1 MCSPLRGQRM
11 VRIMSGNL
19 ALKPEPAP
27 LVACTISRN
36 VQEFDLLIED
46 MEAELGEGWGDLT
59 FEEAGPFF
67 GQPDAAAMEF
77 VAIAVDKTDEPQL
90 AQVGGIIKAAKAA
103 GLRII
108 LIADGL
114 GPMVLHEMLRD
125 GADDFVP
132 YPLPEGALAEA
143 IGRIQSKAPATPV
156 QTSEPVAGSASTPT
170 PAVAAPLAFGSGSGG
185 EPVVLA
191 IHGLAGGVGATTLAV
206 NLAWELANIEK
217 EGGPRVCLIDLDLQF
232 GSVSTYLDLP
242 RRELIYEILA
252 DTASMDE
259 QAFRQGLLTYQEK
272 LSVFTAP
279 AEIMPL
285 DLIEPGDVAALIG
298 LAKQCFDIVII
309 DMPTT
314 VVQWTETVLDE
325 CDIYFA
331 MVEMELRSAQNVLR
345 LVRTLKAEDLPVEKV
360 SWILNRAPKDMA
372 SKSRVK
378 RMAESLEVEFRCV
391 LPDGGKMVTETNDH
405 GVPLMDMQPKI
416 PLRKE
421 IGKLADT
428 LWAAAQGA
436 GGELEKASKSK
447 GLSLFSFGR
456 G

>member
-1 MCSPLRGQRM
+1 M
-11 VRIMSGNL
+11 MSGNL

-90 AQVGGIIKAAKAA
+90 GQVGGIIKAAKAA
-103 GLRII
+103 GLKII

-143 IGRIQSKAPATPV
+143 IGRIRSKG
-156 QTSEPVAGSASTPT
+156 PVAGNVDDESTAKANA
-170 PAVAAPLAFGSGSGG
+170 PAVAPPLSFGNGG
-185 EPVVLA
+185 GGDPVVLGV
-191 IHGLAGGVGATTLAV
+191 HGMAGGVGATTLAV

-259 QAFRQGLLTYQEK
+259 QAFRQGLLTYQDK

-314 VVQWTETVLDE
+314 VVQWTETVLEE

-345 LVRTLKAEDLPVEKV
+345 MVRTLKAEDLPVEKV

-405 GVPLMDMQPKI
+405 GVPLMDMQPKL

-436 GGELEKASKSK
+436 GGELTKASKSK